1 MKARLKGSKDE
12 FKEVISL
19 KRNLVELSDAHVYHI
34 YRLEFEQDRCQ
45 EPCKLNPEK
54 NLSNPID
61 HWQDLRERAAIAAM
75 QCIIKEL
82 YGERNYTL
90 EEEKVARYS
99 VCYADALVKKL
110 KGE

>member
-1 MKARLKGSKDE
+1 MKARLKGSNDE

-34 YRLEFEQDRCQ
+34 HRLEFEQDRWQ

-54 NLSNPID
+54 DLSNPID
-61 HWQDLRERAAIAAM
+61 HWQDVRERAAIAAM
-75 QCIIKEL
+75 QGVMNFFGSLDYDRETIAEL
-82 YGERNYTL
+82 AV
-90 EEEKVARYS
+90 KQ
-99 VCYADALVKKL
+99 ADALIKKL

>member
-1 MKARLKGSKDE
+1 MKLRRILHEFWCALTFKCPKCGAHLACNDNEHEYGNWYCPNCDGNCEDE
-12 FKEVISL
+12 ISIKEPTS
-19 KRNLVELSDAHVYHI
+19 
-34 YRLEFEQDRCQ
+34 
-45 EPCKLNPEK
+45 
-54 NLSNPID
+54 D
-61 HWQDLRERAAIAAM
+61 HWQDVRERAAIAAM

-82 YGERNYTL
+82 YEEESYTL

>member
-1 MKARLKGSKDE
+1 MDKHMGMLSA
-12 FKEVISL
+12 
-19 KRNLVELSDAHVYHI
+19 KRI
-34 YRLEFEQDRCQ
+34 YDKQDV
-45 EPCKLNPEK
+45 
-54 NLSNPID
+54 
-61 HWQDLRERAAIAAM
+61 RERAAIAAM

-82 YGERNYTL
+82 YGEKSYTL